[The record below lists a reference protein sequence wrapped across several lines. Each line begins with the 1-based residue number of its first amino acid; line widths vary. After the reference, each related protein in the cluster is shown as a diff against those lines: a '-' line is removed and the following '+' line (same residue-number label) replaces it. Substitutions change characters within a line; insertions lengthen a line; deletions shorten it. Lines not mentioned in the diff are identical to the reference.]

1 VLVKCVKAFGMA
13 VPGDLAEVPDGASVD
28 PDHWVP
34 ADAGT
39 ETPPEPS
46 EPAAPAAFPPAGTL
60 TPKEM

>member
-1 VLVKCVKAFGMA
+1 VLVKCIKAFGLL

-28 PDHWVP
+28 PDHWVVP
-34 ADAGT
+34 AAA

-46 EPAAPAAFPPAGTL
+46 EPAAPAAFPPAAAL